1 MLKCIKQG
9 HSVLLINLYNA
20 NQESN
25 QVKVISVLLE
35 LLGMIDIDP
44 DSKIIFGGD
53 TNIIF
58 DILLESDGGHPSLK
72 TMSLHQL
79 EFLPQSYEL
88 CDIWRIRN
96 KNTKRYTYRQRNHFI
111 QRKLDYI
118 FVSSDLQNCVKTI
131 DVLPS
136 VNTDHS
142 VVYLQIRD

>member
-9 HSVLLINLYNA
+9 HSVLLINLYHA

-44 DSKIIFGGD
+44 GSKIIFGGD
-53 TNIIF
+53 TNVIF

-72 TMSLHQL
+72 TITLRQL
-79 EFLPQSYEL
+79 ELLLQSYEL

-96 KNTKRYTYRQRNHFI
+96 KNMKRHTYRQRNHFI

-118 FVSSDLQNCVKTI
+118 FVSSDL
-131 DVLPS
+131 LPS